1 MGVELS
7 RVENDGRGIVQGRKM
22 MGEELSRVEN
32 DGNGIV

>member
-1 MGVELS
+1 VA